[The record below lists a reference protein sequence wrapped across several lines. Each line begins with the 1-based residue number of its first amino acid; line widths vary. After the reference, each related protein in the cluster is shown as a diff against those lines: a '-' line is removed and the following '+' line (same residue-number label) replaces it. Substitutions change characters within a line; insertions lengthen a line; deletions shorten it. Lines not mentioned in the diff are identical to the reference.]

1 MGVIGGPP
9 LGTIAGALVGLDI
22 PDWLRTSTYPRPP
35 LLLVSPALK
44 LIGAAGGAPADPAV
58 GAAAG
63 AAVGAA
69 VKAGSMGG
77 GAAGP

>member
-44 LIGAAGGAPADPAV
+44 LIGAAGGAPADPA
-58 GAAAG
+58 AG

>member
-1 MGVIGGPP
+1 MGVMGGPP
-9 LGTIAGALVGLDI
+9 LGTMAGALVGLDI

-44 LIGAAGGAPADPAV
+44 LMGAAGGA
-58 GAAAG
+58 AAAAAEEEG
-63 AAVGAA
+63 APAGAA